1 MTNSNIIAYCV
12 GVDISSESFDACL
25 QKVYDN
31 RTLEMVA
38 TKQFKNTLTG
48 SKAFAEWLSTKGALK
63 ELVHVGMEATGRYY
77 EPLAYFLF
85 EQGYTLSVILANK
98 IKYFARSLNEFSKT
112 DAIDAKIIAS
122 YVSRHVPI
130 AWAPMSPL
138 MRQLRE
144 LSRDREALT
153 KTCTMSKNRLKALR
167 AGHKPLKVT
176 IKRLEKQ
183 VRFLQKQIKEIELEM
198 DLLREQDKTLG
209 ERYELLVS
217 IPYIGKI
224 TAYVIMA
231 ETDCFHLFENRN
243 QLIKYAG
250 LDIIQ
255 NQSGTSVNG
264 TSRISKRGN
273 AHLRSAPYPGLG
285 SISRGKSVFAKTYTK
300 AIEKGMEKKQARTAV
315 IRQLLRVAFGV
326 VKSGQP
332 YQAEI
337 HRSRTTKKIGELEGS
352 PTVTGLAS

>member
-1 MTNSNIIAYCV
+1 MTSPTIIAYCA
-12 GVDISSESFDACL
+12 GVDISAESFDACL

-31 RTLEMVA
+31 RTLETVA
-38 TKQFKNTLTG
+38 TKQFKNTLAG
-48 SKAFAEWLSTKGALK
+48 YKAFLKWLSSKEATR

-85 EQGYTLSVILANK
+85 ENDYKLSVVLANK

-112 DAIDAKIIAS
+112 DAIDAKIIAN
-122 YVSRHVPI
+122 YVARHVP
-130 AWAPMSPL
+130 ADWAPISPL

-144 LSRDREALT
+144 LSREREALT

-167 AGHKPLKVT
+167 TGHKPLKAT

-198 DLLREQDKTLG
+198 DLLREQDEILDEG
-209 ERYELLVS
+209 YELLVS

-224 TAYVIMA
+224 SAYVIMA
-231 ETDCFHLFENRN
+231 ETDCFQLFENRN

-255 NQSGTSVNG
+255 KQSGTSVYG
-264 TSRISKRGN
+264 ATRISKRGN

-285 SISRGKSVFAKTYTK
+285 SIARGKSVFAKTYEN

-326 VKSGQP
+326 FKSGQP

-337 HRSRTTKKIGELEGS
+337 HQSRKTKKIGELESS
-352 PTVTGLAS
+352 PTVTGLVS